1 VAVLLLASTMA
12 SCWSTACRAG
22 QERPPICSEL
32 LSAIAQEARYC
43 GFFCDQD
50 RMRLL
55 QQSYERACLK
65 LMIPPAPFDID
76 SASINAVPVAQQE
89 DAKTHAGPAAAIA
102 ATPR

>member
-1 VAVLLLASTMA
+1 VAVLLFASTMA

-22 QERPPICSEL
+22 QERLPICGEL

-43 GFFCDQD
+43 GFFCDED
-50 RMRLL
+50 RIRLL

-65 LMIPPAPFDID
+65 LMIAPALFDID
-76 SASINAVPVAQQE
+76 SASINAIPVAQQE
-89 DAKTHAGPAAAIA
+89 SAKTHTGPAEVD